1 MRKYLLAAIAVLA
14 GSAGPVAEATDFQ
27 YGRGVNL
34 VGNHG
39 FYSGSTTWATPAG
52 MNYYLGKGMRVFRI
66 VVAWEWI
73 QPKLGGELDPTV
85 VAALQKETD
94 FLTGAGATVIID
106 IHNFMRRDLNF
117 DKRPSRPVPE
127 KQVVIGE
134 DPAVPATQFADL
146 WVKIAQKFKSNPK
159 VMFGIMNEPHD
170 VDGPTLGATYNTVLR
185 DIRSTGATNA
195 ILLDGLGFAYD
206 LSWTSEKR
214 GTPLGAIVRDPG
226 NNMVIDVHRYFDD
239 YSAGQKET
247 CNRGTGTSILVDST
261 KWARA
266 NKQRLFLGEFAVG
279 RNEACYRELGDM
291 LAYMGR
297 NKDVW
302 TGYTWFGVYAGQ
314 QGYNT
319 PDQGFWYSI
328 DPGGPDVQDFT
339 GKTPDDPRMKILL
352 SGP

>member
-1 MRKYLLAAIAVLA
+1 MRRYLLAAIAVLA
-14 GSAGPVAEATDFQ
+14 CSAGPVAEATDFQ

-66 VVAWEWI
+66 NVNWEWL
-73 QPKLGGELDPTV
+73 QPQLGGDLDPTV
-85 VAALQKETD
+85 LAALQKEVG
-94 FLTGAGATVIID
+94 FLTNAGAFAIID
-106 IHNFMRRDLNF
+106 IHNYMRRDLNF
-117 DKRPSRPVPE
+117 DKRPGKEVSKREVI
-127 KQVVIGE
+127 IGE
-134 DPAVPATQFADL
+134 DPALSATHFADL
-146 WVKIAQKFKSNPK
+146 WSRIAQQFKSNPK

-170 VDGPTLGATYNTVLR
+170 VDGDTLAATYNSVLKQ
-185 DIRSTGATNA
+185 IRSTGATNT
-195 ILLDGLGFAYD
+195 IMIDSIGFTVD
-206 LSWTSEKR
+206 LSWTGEKR
-214 GTPLGAIVRDPG
+214 GTPLGPLVHDPG
-226 NNMVIDVHRYFDD
+226 NNMVVDVHRYLDD
-239 YSAGQKET
+239 YAAGQKET
-247 CNRGTGTSILVDST
+247 CNRGTGTSILVEPT

-279 RNEACYRELGDM
+279 RNDACYRELGDM

-339 GKTPDDPRMKILL
+339 GRTPDDPRMKILL